1 MKKLYGVLFIAIL
14 VVLAITGCAPKE
26 AAEEPAAEEP
36 AVEEPEAEALE
47 IALII
52 KATDSGFWQK
62 AIEGGEAFD
71 ADNENVTV
79 TTYGPASEA
88 DVDEQIAILENVI
101 TGGPDAIVIASNAGE
116 GANSAIADAAA
127 LGIPVLTID
136 TKIPSDDVVTHLATD
151 NVLGGAL
158 AAEAM
163 VEEMNAA
170 GIALEGK
177 VAIVAAVAGVS
188 TIVERDGGF
197 IDKMAEIAPDIEVL
211 DPVYVNNEIELAL
224 TEAENIITREG
235 DELIGIYADNNH
247 TGDGVGRAIKQ
258 AGLQDDV
265 ILVAFDDDQEE
276 LDFLAEGVVKALII
290 QDPFNMGYAGCEYA
304 VKAVNG
310 EEIPAFIDTGVN
322 VTRAEDLGV
331 EVEEPAE
338 EAEVLE
344 IALIIKATDSG
355 FWQKA
360 IEGGEA
366 FDADNENVTVTT
378 YGPASEADVDE
389 QIAILENVIT
399 GGPDA
404 IVIASNA
411 GEGANSAIADA
422 AALGIPVLTID
433 TKIPS
438 DDVVTHLATD
448 NVLGGALAA
457 EAMVE
462 EMNAAGIALE
472 GKVAIV
478 AAVAGVSTIVER
490 DGGFI
495 DKMAE
500 IAPDIEVLDPVYVNN
515 EIELAL
521 TEAENIITREGDELI
536 GIYADNN
543 HTGDGVG
550 RAIKQAGLQDD
561 VILVAFD
568 DDQEELDFLAE
579 GVVKALIIQDPFNMG
594 YAGCEYA
601 VKAVNGEEIPAFIDT
616 GVNVT
621 RAEDLK

>member
-1 MKKLYGVLFIAIL
+1 MKKLLYVMIIIIL
-14 VVLAITGCAPKE
+14 GLLAVTGCAPK
-26 AAEEPAAEEP
+26 AAEEPEVEETEAEEV
-36 AVEEPEAEALE
+36 VEEADVLE

-71 ADNENVTV
+71 ADNANVNV

-101 TGGPDAIVIASNAGE
+101 TSGPDAIVIASNAGE
-116 GANSAIADAAA
+116 GANASIADAAA

-136 TKIPSDDVVTHLATD
+136 TKIPSDDVVAHLATD

-163 VEEMNAA
+163 VEELTAA

-188 TIVERDGGF
+188 TIIERDGGF

-258 AGLQDDV
+258 AGLQDSV
-265 ILVAFDDDQEE
+265 IVVAFDDDQEE
-276 LDFLAEGVVKALII
+276 LDFLAEGVIKALII

-304 VKAVNG
+304 VKAANG

-331 EVEEPAE
+331 EVEEPE
-338 EAEVLE
+338 MLE

-366 FDADNENVTVTT
+366 FAADNPNVNVTT

-389 QIAILENVIT
+389 QLAILENVIT
-399 GGPDA
+399 SGPDA

-411 GEGANSAIADA
+411 GEGANAAIADA

-438 DDVVTHLATD
+438 DDVVAHLATD

-462 EMNAAGIALE
+462 ELIAAGIALE

-478 AAVAGVSTIVER
+478 AAVAGVSTIIER

-500 IAPDIEVLDPVYVNN
+500 IAPNIEVLDPVYVNN

-550 RAIKQAGLQDD
+550 RAIQQAGLQDS
-561 VILVAFD
+561 VIVVAFD

-579 GVVKALIIQDPFNMG
+579 GVIKALIIQDPFNMG
-594 YAGCEYA
+594 YAGCANA
-601 VKAVNGEEIPAFIDT
+601 VKAAMGEEIPSIY
-616 GVNVT
+616 
-621 RAEDLK
+621 